1 MMHFF
6 QFLLLNNLF
15 EKYGISY
22 ILYER
27 TVLLILFNSIYLF
40 FIFIY
45 FMFPILSI
53 L

>member
-1 MMHFF
+1 MMNFF

-22 ILYER
+22 ILYEKAE
-27 TVLLILFNSIYLF
+27 LLIWFNSIFIYLF
-40 FIFIY
+40 IFY